1 MLTLLD
7 IAERS
12 QRGPKVEES
21 VWDMGL
27 FRKME
32 ELSDKYQIA
41 YPGDGT
47 FINEDHA
54 LADRAFEAALEFL
67 TEVGIYCITT
77 GRVIQF
83 ARDELTEAI
92 EEIPGEVIV
101 GEGRDAR
108 VIRQIALGERE
119 HIHQCA
125 GHHAP
130 FSEEYAPLV
139 VKNFAQI
146 PSGDYLEGFNFN
158 RVDGREVFG
167 MPIEAY
173 AARRQLAW
181 LREGVRKAGRPG
193 MAVAYYPISTRSAV
207 LIAPMDPDYGLRRTD
222 GVLLSLLP
230 DVKMEHDLLT
240 AAIVYQDYGCFKV
253 YAGVGLVG
261 GFCGGPE
268 GAIIEALVKSLGG
281 FVVYRATLCTAAVG
295 TLASTAARATSLD
308 ANISWADSVV
318 HQSLHRHTNTV
329 CFGSGRWGRA
339 PGPGTETQL
348 WELAFAAVRAP
359 INGYNLN
366 IPRQGRARMNAS
378 QTPLEAE
385 WLYEVATAAM
395 RTGLDRGQVSELLRR
410 VAAKVEGKAPEEPMH
425 IDECYDLVHHR
436 PLPDYERIY
445 LQVKDELASM
455 GLAFV

>member
-1 MLTLLD
+1 MLSLLD

-12 QRGPKVEES
+12 QRGPKVEEKA
-21 VWDMGL
+21 WDMGL
-27 FRKME
+27 FRKMG
-32 ELSDKYQIA
+32 ELVAKYEIA
-41 YPGDGT
+41 YPDDGSFT
-47 FINEDHA
+47 NSDDA

-67 TEVGIYCITT
+67 ADVGIYCITT

-83 ARDELTEAI
+83 GRDELAEAVK
-92 EEIPGEVIV
+92 EIPGEVIV

-119 HIHQCA
+119 HIGQCP

-146 PSGDYLEGFNFN
+146 PSGDYLEGINFD

-167 MPIEAY
+167 VPMEAY
-173 AARRQLAW
+173 AARRELAW

-207 LIAPMDPDYGLRRTD
+207 LIAPMDPVYGLRRTD
-222 GVLLSLLP
+222 GILLSVLP
-230 DVKMEHDLLT
+230 DVKVEHDLLT

-253 YAGVGLVG
+253 NGGGSGLVG

-268 GAIIEALVKSLGG
+268 GAVIESLVKSLGG
-281 FVVYRATLCTAAVG
+281 FLVYRDTLCNTGVG
-295 TLASTAARATSLD
+295 RLATTTSRTMSLD
-308 ANISWADSVV
+308 PQTSWAGSVV
-318 HQSLHRHTNTV
+318 FQALHRHTKTV
-329 CFGSGRWGRA
+329 CFGGAGNA
-339 PGPGTETQL
+339 AGPGTETHL
-348 WELAFAAVRAP
+348 WELAFGAIRAP
-359 INGYNLN
+359 VNGYNLY

-385 WLYEVATAAM
+385 WVYEVATAAM
-395 RTGLDRGQVSELLRR
+395 RSGLEGGRSEDLLRK
-410 VAAKVEGKAPEEPMH
+410 VAAEVEGRAVEDPVH
-425 IDECYDLVHHR
+425 ISECYDLVHHR
-436 PLPDYERIY
+436 PSPEYERIY
-445 LQVKDELASM
+445 LGVKEELASM
-455 GLAFV
+455 GLAFD